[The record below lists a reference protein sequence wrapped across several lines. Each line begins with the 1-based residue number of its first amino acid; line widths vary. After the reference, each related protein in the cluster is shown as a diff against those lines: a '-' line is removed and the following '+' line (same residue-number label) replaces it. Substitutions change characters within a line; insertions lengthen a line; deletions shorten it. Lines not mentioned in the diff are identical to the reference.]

1 MSKRNERNERPATFD
16 DLREYVDTLIAIGGR
31 RFGRTGRG
39 YLGCALHRPDRNPS
53 LSVYIGYNDVIM
65 VKDHA
70 QNRAWSYHSYL
81 RELGREDLAQA
92 WRERFEEWDPTRE
105 KFKREESGQN
115 RKKKDPRLAVPEA
128 RVEYP
133 VITPATDE
141 WEATAR
147 TKMEGAR
154 EALLNGEHPETLRY
168 MERRGLTPELAHAAG
183 FGAAKEGI
191 AIPVYDEELRPKN
204 VKVRRWDESKG
215 GRFFHI
221 FPSRG
226 NGYYFSPGFAWKP
239 MRRVVIVEGEMN
251 AGAVYGALRL
261 PTIGIPG
268 ASTGLSRKL
277 VDRLKEYAAE
287 VVVMTDLDD
296 AGRKLMETIKAQLVH
311 GGYDIQRIYIPVED
325 RFHRDPMDILK
336 DRGLEG
342 LAKDLK
348 ERLFNRAA
356 KLKKSRTVASGL
368 AHVAPESQEGLTSK
382 RSLALATD
390 HVVVRRHSFYV
401 PPEEREAMRRVED
414 YLTGEAIKEG
424 APPGH
429 ARRAVRKW
437 LDENRITP
445 RSALFML
452 YEYNGVNTGTREM
465 NPKFVYQR
473 QNHALFR
480 LYRVYDEKMNIVGF
494 DITKLLED
502 AVRAILGMLEEAILF
517 FQKLKERIDEER
529 RKFAEWI
536 RGIPHL
542 LGYIVRRKT
551 PAVEALAG
559 PPPIPVA
566 ASPPVA
572 AA

>member
-16 DLREYVDTLIAIGGR
+16 DLREYVDTLIAIGGK

-39 YLGCALHRPDRNPS
+39 YLGCALHRLDRNPS
-53 LSVYIGYNDVIM
+53 LSVYIGYNGVIM

-81 RELGREDLAQA
+81 RELGREDLARL
-92 WRERFEEWDPTRE
+92 WLERFEEWDPTRE

-115 RKKKDPRLAVPEA
+115 RKKKDPRLAIPEA

-133 VITPATDE
+133 VITPSTDE

-147 TKMEGAR
+147 AKMEEAR

-168 MERRGLTPELAHAAG
+168 MEGRGLTPELAYAAG
-183 FGAAKEGI
+183 FGAVKEGI
-191 AIPVYDEELRPKN
+191 AIPIYDEDLRPKN
-204 VKVRRWDESKG
+204 VKVRRRDGSEG
-215 GRFFHI
+215 ERFFHV
-221 FPSRG
+221 FPGRG

-239 MRRVVIVEGEMN
+239 MRRVIIVEGEMN

-287 VVVMTDLDD
+287 VVLMTDQDD
-296 AGRKLMETIKAQLVH
+296 AGRRLMERMKTQLAVA
-311 GGYDIQRIYIPVED
+311 GYDMQRIYIPMED
-325 RFHRDPMDILK
+325 LYKRDPMDILK

-342 LAKDLK
+342 LRENLK
-348 ERLFNRAA
+348 ERIYNRAA
-356 KLKKSRTVASGL
+356 RLKKGRTTARGL
-368 AHVAPESQEGLTSK
+368 ALVAPESQEGLTSK
-382 RSLALATD
+382 RSLALAIG
-390 HVVVRRHSFYV
+390 HCVVRRHAFYV
-401 PPEEREAMRRVED
+401 PLEEKEAMRRVEN

-429 ARRAVRKW
+429 ARKAVRKW

-452 YEYNGVNTGTREM
+452 YEYNGVKTGTRELKD
-465 NPKFVYQR
+465 KFRHQR

-480 LYRVYDEKMNIVGF
+480 NYRVHDEKMNIVRF
-494 DITKLLED
+494 DMGKLLED
-502 AVRAILGMLEEAILF
+502 AVKAILGMMEEVISF
-517 FQKLKERIDEER
+517 FQKLRERIDEER

-536 RGIPHL
+536 RGLPHL
-542 LGYIVRRKT
+542 LGYIARRKT
-551 PAVEALAG
+551 PAVGLASR
-559 PPPIPVA
+559 PVA
-566 ASPPVA
+566 VSPPVA
-572 AA
+572 SAA